1 MRVGLGWV
9 GGGKPMIPDEAGQMI
24 VNPAYGS
31 MENLG
36 IALTVL
42 VIILLITKY
51 ARGFLSNVAVL
62 IGLAAGFLISLVMG
76 RISFEGISEASWVA
90 VVTPF
95 HFGLPTFNFGAAA
108 VISLIMIVIM
118 VESLGMFIALG
129 EICERPPSRK
139 DLVRGL
145 RTDGLGTLVGGI
157 LNTFPHSS
165 FSQNV
170 GLVSVTG
177 VRSRWVCV
185 MGGLFLI
192 ALGLFPKM
200 AFVVASIPL
209 YVLGGAGI
217 VMFGM
222 VAATGIKILLSADL
236 HSNRSNPY
244 IVAISLGFGMIPL
257 VAEQLFHQM
266 PEALAP
272 LLHSG
277 ILLAAVSSIAL
288 NLFFNGMSYAAKTK
302 PTAANTTS
310 QANATDELEGKRG
323 QLATSQH

>member
-1 MRVGLGWV
+1 
-9 GGGKPMIPDEAGQMI
+9 E
-24 VNPAYGS
+24 YGS
-31 MENLG
+31 FENLA
-36 IALTVL
+36 IAFTVL
-42 VIILLITKY
+42 VIILFITKY
-51 ARGFLSNVAVL
+51 ARGFLANVAVL
-62 IGLAAGFLISLVMG
+62 IGLVAGFLISLAMG
-76 RISFEGISEASWVA
+76 RISFEGINEASWVA

-95 HFGLPTFNFGAAA
+95 YFGMPTFNFGAAA

-129 EICERPPSRK
+129 EICEKPPTRK

-185 MGGLFLI
+185 MGGFFLI

-222 VAATGIKILLSADL
+222 VASTGIKIL
-236 HSNRSNPY
+236 
-244 IVAISLGFGMIPL
+244 
-257 VAEQLFHQM
+257 
-266 PEALAP
+266 
-272 LLHSG
+272 
-277 ILLAAVSSIAL
+277 
-288 NLFFNGMSYAAKTK
+288 
-302 PTAANTTS
+302 
-310 QANATDELEGKRG
+310 
-323 QLATSQH
+323 